1 MKKLFFSLF
10 AFVCLSNFLIAQI
23 PTNGLVSYYP
33 FNGNAN
39 DSSGRGNNGTVY
51 GETLTTDRFGNCGQ
65 AYKFN
70 GINNF
75 IEVPN
80 SADNNIINSDFT
92 VSFWMKTYGNDT
104 MGGVIGKNYYGQWN
118 GYFFMTNDN
127 NTGYCTAYK
136 HAYFYVAAGYQQD
149 VCSDSAICKDTTWH
163 FLTGVYNYS
172 ANLAKLYVDGVLQ
185 STTGTSSGST
195 SNSDPLYIGG
205 NFSDNAFYYNGVLDA
220 IRIYQR
226 ALSDTEVVQLYNE
239 PNPAYGSNCTPV
251 AACNKSFTYAVDTA
265 GQVNFTSDSTVTLSS
280 WSFGDGSTSTSLN
293 PSHTYVSNGVYT
305 VQENVIDSLNNILCS
320 TTQTISITNVACS
333 APAAYASY
341 IIVAD
346 SVPHWWDIYVNYS
359 QSVVNA
365 IWYWGDGTS
374 SSGLF
379 PSHAYDSA
387 GVYAICVTAYNSCGD
402 STTYCN
408 SDSIYRLSNHAN
420 SNSLMTNVNVIS
432 NTQTGINK
440 LSITNNQIKVYPNP
454 SNGAFVVEPTTNT
467 QQTITLYD
475 INGNSVFSQSING
488 KTTIDVSNLNASIY
502 NLSILS
508 EGGIVNKRVVIV
520 K

>member
-1 MKKLFFSLF
+1 MKKLALSLF
-10 AFVCLSNFLIAQI
+10 AVICLSKLSLAQI

-39 DSSGRGNNGTVY
+39 DSSGRGNNGIVY
-51 GETLTTDRFGNCGQ
+51 GATLTTDRFGNCGQ

-80 SADNNIINSDFT
+80 SADNNITNSDFT
-92 VSFWMKTYGNDT
+92 ISFWMKTYENDT

-149 VCSDSAICKDTTWH
+149 VCTDNPICQDTTWH

-205 NFSDNAFYYNGVLDA
+205 NFSDNAFYYNGVIDA
-220 IRIYQR
+220 IRMYQR
-226 ALSDTEVVQLYNE
+226 VLNDTEIAQLYNE
-239 PNPAYGSNCTPV
+239 PNPGYGSSCTPPPTCS
-251 AACNKSFTYAVDTA
+251 ASFTYSAGTN
-265 GQVNFTSDSTVTLSS
+265 GQVNFATDSTITTTS
-280 WSFGDGSTSTSLN
+280 WNFGDGSTSTSLN
-293 PSHTYVSNGVYT
+293 PSHTYASNGIYT
-305 VQENVIDSLNNILCS
+305 VQENVLDSLNNILCS
-320 TTQTISITNVACS
+320 TTQTLSITNVACS
-333 APAAYASY
+333 AGTPQVSY
-341 IIVAD
+341 ILMPD
-346 SVPHWWDIYVNYS
+346 SMPHWWDIYVNYS
-359 QSVVNA
+359 PSVVGA

-374 SSGLF
+374 DTGLF
-379 PSHAYDSA
+379 TGGHTYDSA
-387 GVYAICVTAYNSCGD
+387 GVYVICVTAYNACGD
-402 STTYCN
+402 SSTYCN
-408 SDSIYRLSNHAN
+408 NDSIYRLSHNAN
-420 SNSLMTNVNVIS
+420 SSSSMVGVNIIN

-440 LSITNNQIKVYPNP
+440 TQSTNNQFKVYPNP
-454 SNGAFVVEPTTNT
+454 SNGSFVIEPNNNK

-475 INGNSVFSQSING
+475 INGNSMLSQSING
-488 KTTIDVSNLNASIY
+488 KTFVHALI
-502 NLSILS
+502 
-508 EGGIVNKRVVIV
+508 EW
-520 K
+520 